1 MLGINN
7 ERMYE
12 FNRALFLFNLFKFK
26 QATVSEIANSMELSI
41 PAVSRIT
48 KELIHE
54 NKIEM
59 FNLNSNSR
67 GRKAGLIKFVQ
78 DDDLIICLDVRPNSI
93 HSVLSNLFGEVLQ
106 KEIIHKVEF
115 YNKDIL
121 LDTLIEVIK
130 EYQNKNKNAKFRCA
144 IAMHGQVDSVNGIS
158 LMMPQLKWHEPIYV
172 KYILEKKLNIPVLV
186 DNDCVMRC
194 LAQKWHLLR
203 TGIEHRD
210 FCTLNLDYGIGSS
223 FIINNEIYRGS
234 LFGSGQ
240 IGHTIIDPYG
250 RKCSCGRNGCLET
263 EASIKAI
270 KLLVNESLISIGE
283 VDSKHYL
290 TFDDIIK
297 KYLEQDRVV
306 KSLINRTAKRIGIAI
321 YNMLNVLNINHIYLY
336 GRTCL
341 LGDDFLKII
350 QNEVLFN
357 PFDSQQQV
365 KRIATSIEYGSLT
378 NSEQLAG
385 ISFLFGELLY
395 KTQ

>member
-12 FNRALFLFNLFKFK
+12 FNRSLLLFNLFKLK
-26 QATVSEIANSMELSI
+26 QATVSELATCMDLSV

-48 KELIHE
+48 KELINE

-59 FNLNSNSR
+59 IELNSSSR
-67 GRKAGLIKFVQ
+67 GRKAGLIKFTQ
-78 DDDLIICLDVRPNSI
+78 DDDLIVCLDVRPSSI

-106 KEIIHKVEF
+106 RESIYRIEF
-115 YNKDIL
+115 HNKDIL
-121 LDTLIEVIK
+121 LDSMATIVK
-130 EYQNKNKNAKFRCA
+130 NYQKAYPNSRFRCA

-158 LMMPQLKWHEPIYV
+158 LMMPQLSWHEPVYV
-172 KYILEKKLNIPVLV
+172 KYLLEKQLNIPVQV

-203 TGIEHRD
+203 KGIEHQD

-263 EASIKAI
+263 EASIYAI
-270 KLLVNESLISIGE
+270 KRMINESLQSIGE
-283 VDSKHYL
+283 SDKGQELS
-290 TFDDIIK
+290 FQDIIS
-297 KYLEQDRVV
+297 KYLASDRVV
-306 KSLINRTAKRIGIAI
+306 RALINRTAKRIGIAI

-336 GRTCL
+336 GRECQF
-341 LGDDFLKII
+341 GEDFIKII

-365 KRIATSIEYGSLT
+365 KQIATSIEYGTLSI
-378 NSEQLAG
+378 SEQIAG
-385 ISFLFGELLY
+385 ISFLFGEQLY
-395 KTQ
+395 KAN